1 MEYTEVKVGISDL
14 NVVLPPQ
21 KIITIGLGSCV
32 GIVLYDADS
41 KVAGL
46 AHIMLPDSTQFRN
59 VTQPLKFA
67 DLAIPI
73 LIEKMVSKGCKRKNI
88 VAKIAGGASMFN
100 FSDKNMISDIGKRN
114 TEAVKQSLKSHE
126 IPIVAEETGGN
137 KGRTMIIDSSN
148 GEVTIRVV
156 GKGILTL

>member
-32 GIVLYDADS
+32 GIGLYDADS

-100 FSDKNMISDIGKRN
+100 FSDNGKRN

>member
-1 MEYTEVKVGISDL
+1 
-14 NVVLPPQ
+14 
-21 KIITIGLGSCV
+21 
-32 GIVLYDADS
+32 
-41 KVAGL
+41 
-46 AHIMLPDSTQFRN
+46 
-59 VTQPLKFA
+59 
-67 DLAIPI
+67 
-73 LIEKMVSKGCKRKNI
+73 MVSKGCKRKNI

>member
-14 NVVLPPQ
+14 NVVIPPQ

-32 GIVLYDADS
+32 GNGLYDADS

-100 FSDKNMISDIGKRN
+100 FSDKNMISDIVKRN
-114 TEAVKQSLKSHE
+114 REAVKQSLKSHE